1 MFKFSKSKAM
11 LMTAITAAPMMAS
24 TVTTVHAASINNNT
38 VVKDTFK
45 ANSVA
50 TVRKAMQAQGLN
62 VNDVNGKYIVRAGD
76 TLSVIAE
83 AAHMTVA
90 QIAKENNISNVD
102 MIYIGQVLFLNAGV
116 DTNVNKGVANN
127 PVVSDNIANTTI
139 GTGAAA
145 IMNSAN
151 NTYNYVGNG
160 NSVALPSKT
169 TSQMQ
174 ASALAN
180 SGVNI
185 NNHANNTASAVN
197 NGTTN
202 KAVNTNNDTV
212 NNTPVANHTN
222 SANGNHVTTGTSHA
236 TSAVNNNH
244 VNSAASTTSAA
255 ASTASQS
262 QATSNANK
270 PASTASQASQTASVA
285 PSAAPSQA
293 TSAASQSSQA
303 SQSTTNYADGVVYPN
318 GQINYQAAI
327 NQKGPWNNMTGDQAF
342 QTWEQDHMSNGSVP
356 YTAATGYADGSKSQ
370 IPMYGNGKGSITSPD
385 INNKNS
391 VNNPMGNQYRPIFN
405 QQQCDQINQQIQKD
419 TPASTF
425 GDGIQWVSSNYN
437 GTVTGKIDNN
447 IDTPVATPYQN
458 TIDHAAQIDS
468 NVLKQG
474 YQSGSSTAPAGSKY
488 VSSTVTQGYNALNG
502 SNAQSN
508 VDGYNTNVVH
518 LTFYK

>member
-145 IMNSAN
+145 IMNSD

-244 VNSAASTTSAA
+244 VNSAASTTSAAASTANHSQAAASNAASQATSVTSNANKPVSTASATTGTNKPASTVNNNSQATSA

-391 VNNPMGNQYRPIFN
+391 VNNPMDNQYRPIFN
-405 QQQCDQINQQIQKD
+405 QQQCD
-419 TPASTF
+419 
-425 GDGIQWVSSNYN
+425 
-437 GTVTGKIDNN
+437 
-447 IDTPVATPYQN
+447 
-458 TIDHAAQIDS
+458 
-468 NVLKQG
+468 
-474 YQSGSSTAPAGSKY
+474 
-488 VSSTVTQGYNALNG
+488 
-502 SNAQSN
+502 
-508 VDGYNTNVVH
+508 
-518 LTFYK
+518 

>member
-1 MFKFSKSKAM
+1 
-11 LMTAITAAPMMAS
+11 
-24 TVTTVHAASINNNT
+24 
-38 VVKDTFK
+38 
-45 ANSVA
+45 
-50 TVRKAMQAQGLN
+50 MQAQGLN
-62 VNDVNGKYIVRAGD
+62 VNDVNGKYIVRASD

-90 QIAKENNISNVD
+90 QIAKENNIHNVN

-145 IMNSAN
+145 IMNNAN

-202 KAVNTNNDTV
+202 KAVNTNNGTV
-212 NNTPVANHTN
+212 NNAPVAN

-255 ASTASQS
+255 
-262 QATSNANK
+262 
-270 PASTASQASQTASVA
+270 
-285 PSAAPSQA
+285 
-293 TSAASQSSQA
+293 SQSSQA
-303 SQSTTNYADGVVYPN
+303 SQSTTNYDNGVVYPN
-318 GQINYQAAI
+318 GQVNYQAAI
-327 NQKGPWNNMTGDQAF
+327 NQKGPWNNMSSTTDTNGD
-342 QTWEQDHMSNGSVP
+342 S
-356 YTAATGYADGSKSQ
+356 
-370 IPMYGNGKGSITSPD
+370 
-385 INNKNS
+385 
-391 VNNPMGNQYRPIFN
+391 
-405 QQQCDQINQQIQKD
+405 
-419 TPASTF
+419 PASNE
-425 GDGIQWVSSNYN
+425 WV
-437 GTVTGKIDNN
+437 
-447 IDTPVATPYQN
+447 
-458 TIDHAAQIDS
+458 
-468 NVLKQG
+468 
-474 YQSGSSTAPAGSKY
+474 
-488 VSSTVTQGYNALNG
+488 
-502 SNAQSN
+502 
-508 VDGYNTNVVH
+508 
-518 LTFYK
+518 